1 MKWFSLVIISFF
13 FLEEVTSQPIFKGF
27 WDCPSCSSFG
37 IDSSY
42 KSLCWTYST
51 ISITKRYSFGLIYS
65 KPYENAFEA
74 GYKQNSKREGWWNIY
89 DESNNLIAQKFFIND
104 EKVYELHYY
113 RKHLRAL
120 IKFELTDCIGAEKTE
135 IRCLRKLET
144 TYFKRKVRPKVRFT
158 LQEDGSTIVEF
169 LKRKGSKMR
178 VFKEMVL
185 PKLENN
191 EISD

>member
-1 MKWFSLVIISFF
+1 MKWYTLILVSC
-13 FLEEVTSQPIFKGF
+13 FLLEGVKSQPIFKGF

-42 KSLCWTYST
+42 KSLCWTFST

-89 DESNNLIAQKFFIND
+89 DESSNLIAQKFFIND
-104 EKVYELHYY
+104 EIVYELHYY
-113 RKHLRAL
+113 RKRLSAL
-120 IKFELTDCIGAEKTE
+120 IKFELSECIGAEETE

-144 TYFKRKVRPKVRFT
+144 TFFKRKVRPKVRFT
-158 LQEDGSTIVEF
+158 LQDDGSTKVEY
-169 LKRKGSKMR
+169 LRGKGSKSR
-178 VFKEMVL
+178 VYKEMVL
-185 PKLENN
+185 PK
-191 EISD
+191 